1 MIEPRILK
9 TVIVDDSSPARRL
22 LGLLLKEISLPV
34 QIMGEASTVDE
45 AVSLIGKEKPD
56 LVFLDIEMPGKSGL
70 TLLDEL
76 AGAEHIPDIIFTTA
90 YNQYAIDAFR
100 LSAID
105 YLLKPIDENLLEKA
119 VAKASERSLSREYS
133 IKLAG
138 LLHNLKETDDRC
150 ISIPVRGGFELIKV
164 NDILYFEADGS
175 YTRIITQ
182 SGKSILVSKNLK
194 HFESQLNGVAQ
205 FFRIHRSF
213 LVNMNHV
220 SKIEKNQALISN
232 GFAADI
238 SADRKDEFLEQ
249 MRKRVV

>member
-22 LGLLLKEISLPV
+22 LGLLLKELSLPV
-34 QIMGEASTVDE
+34 QIIGEASTVDE

-76 AGAEHIPDIIFTTA
+76 AGAEYIPDVIFTTA

-100 LSAID
+100 LSAVD
-105 YLLKPIDENLLEKA
+105 YLLKPIDEMLLEKA
-119 VAKASERSLSREYS
+119 VEKALERNRAKEFSL
-133 IKLAG
+133 KLAH
-138 LLHNLKETDDRC
+138 LLHNLKEENDRC
-150 ISIPVRGGFELIKV
+150 ISVPLRGGFEFIKV
-164 NDILYFEADGS
+164 NEILFLEADGS
-175 YTRIITQ
+175 YTRINTL
-182 SGKSILVSKNLK
+182 KNKPVLVSRNLK
-194 HFESQLNGVAQ
+194 YFESQLAGLPH

-213 LVNMNHV
+213 LVNINHV
-220 SKIEKNQALISN
+220 SKVEKNQALMSN

-238 SADRKDEFLEQ
+238 SADRKEEFLEQ